1 MTILNVVGQ
10 LGPLIGTR
18 LYPDADRPYFV
29 RGMVACAVAMAVV
42 GVLALVL
49 RVVLVRENERRMR
62 EANGESAED
71 GLLSRGG
78 RVKRESEAFV
88 LML

>member
-1 MTILNVVGQ
+1 
-10 LGPLIGTR
+10 
-18 LYPDADRPYFV
+18 
-29 RGMVACAVAMAVV
+29 
-42 GVLALVL
+42 L